1 MTAEQNKPAPDPAM
15 HDGTLEPREESAPS
29 GGLPFSGWMPF
40 IAGALSGLALRLMFS
55 GKPGSALS
63 AMAAGFVWFAPFAVG
78 AVTVYVAERHKR
90 RSFSYYLFAPALA
103 TFVFVLGSLAILI
116 EGVIC
121 AIVILPLFT
130 AVGMLGGVVM
140 GLVCRMTDWPRQAVY
155 SIAALPL
162 LVAIAFPQNQVPRMG
177 SVERSVLIQA
187 TPAEVWR
194 QINDARAIRP
204 AEVQHAWA
212 YRIGVPLPVSGITT
226 NTAEGPI
233 RKSTWGKGVH
243 FDEVIRQWE
252 PQRHVRWTY
261 RFAEDSFPAGA
272 LDDHVK
278 VGGAYFD
285 LRDTAYTL
293 TPEEGG
299 TRLHIRVSYRISTDF
314 DAYANWVAQ
323 GLLGNF
329 SEVILDMYKARSEHT
344 GNAALS

>member
-1 MTAEQNKPAPDPAM
+1 MSTEQDKPLSSFDAPGDMRTPDQEAASS
-15 HDGTLEPREESAPS
+15 DGM
-29 GGLPFSGWMPF
+29 PFSGWMPF
-40 IAGALSGLALRLMFS
+40 IAGALSGLVLRLVFS
-55 GKPGSALS
+55 GKPGGAWS

-78 AVTVYVAERHKR
+78 AVTVYMAERQKR
-90 RSFSYYLFAPALA
+90 RSFGYYCFAPMLAAL
-103 TFVFVLGSLAILI
+103 VFVLGSLAILV
-116 EGVIC
+116 EGLIC
-121 AIVILPLFT
+121 AIVILPLFCV
-130 AVGMLGGVVM
+130 AGMFGGLAM
-140 GLVCRMTDWPRQAVY
+140 GIICRLTNWPRQAVY

-162 LVAIAFPQNQVPRMG
+162 LVAMALPQNQAQRMG

-187 TPAEVWR
+187 TPAQVWQ
-194 QINDARAIRP
+194 QINNARDIAP

-226 NTAEGPI
+226 DTAEGPI

-278 VGGAYFD
+278 VGGDYFD
-285 LRDTAYTL
+285 LRDTSYTL

-323 GLLGNF
+323 RLLGNF
-329 SEVILDMYKARSEHT
+329 SEVILDMYKARSEQT

>member
-1 MTAEQNKPAPDPAM
+1 MAEEQKKPAADPVA
-15 HDGTLEPREESAPS
+15 HGDIPAPKEAPAS
-29 GGLPFSGWMPF
+29 SDGLPFSGWTAF
-40 IAGALSGLALRLMFS
+40 LAGALSGLILRLMFS
-55 GKPGSALS
+55 GRPGSAFS
-63 AMAAGFVWFAPFAVG
+63 AMAGGFILFAPFAVG
-78 AVTVYVAERHKR
+78 AVTVYMAERQMR
-90 RSFSYYLFAPALA
+90 RSFAYYCFAPMLA
-103 TFVFVLGSLAILI
+103 TLLFVLGSMALLI
-116 EGVIC
+116 EGAIC
-121 AIVILPLFT
+121 AIIILPLFCLN
-130 AVGMLGGVVM
+130 GMLGGVVM
-140 GLVCRMTDWPRQAVY
+140 GLVCRLTRWPRQAVY

-162 LVAIAFPQNQVPRMG
+162 LVAMAFPQNQVQRMG

-194 QINDARAIRP
+194 QINDVRAIQP

-212 YRIGVPLPVSGITT
+212 YRIGVPLPVSGITS

-314 DAYANWVAQ
+314 DAYANWVAE
-323 GLLGNF
+323 GMLGNF

-344 GNAALS
+344 ENAALS

>member
-1 MTAEQNKPAPDPAM
+1 MTEEKNKPTAGFTA
-15 HDGTLEPREESAPS
+15 HDGIPVPKEGFEPSE
-29 GGLPFSGWMPF
+29 GLPFSGWTPF
-40 IAGALSGLALRLMFS
+40 IAGTMSGLILRLIFS

-78 AVTVYVAERHKR
+78 AITVYVAERHKR
-90 RSFSYYLFAPALA
+90 RSFSYYFFAPALA

-121 AIVILPLFT
+121 AIVILPMFT

-140 GLVCRMTDWPRQAVY
+140 GLVCRMTNWPRQAVY

-162 LVAIAFPQNQVPRMG
+162 LMAMAFPQNQAQRIG

-187 TPAEVWR
+187 TSAEVWQ
-194 QINDARAIRP
+194 QINNARDIAP

-226 NTAEGPI
+226 DTPEGPI

-252 PQRHVRWTY
+252 PLRHVRWTY

-285 LRDTAYTL
+285 LRDTSYTL

-323 GLLGNF
+323 RLLGNF
-329 SEVILDMYKARSEHT
+329 SEVILDMYKARSEHS
-344 GNAALS
+344 GIAALS

>member
-1 MTAEQNKPAPDPAM
+1 MTAEQNKPTADLAAHDRIPAPKEGFASSD
-15 HDGTLEPREESAPS
+15 
-29 GGLPFSGWMPF
+29 GLPFSGWTPF
-40 IAGALSGLALRLMFS
+40 LAGALSGLVLRLAFS

-78 AVTVYVAERHKR
+78 AITVYVAERHKR

-140 GLVCRMTDWPRQAVY
+140 GLVCRMTNWPRQAVY

-162 LVAIAFPQNQVPRMG
+162 LVAMAFPQNQVERIG

-187 TPAEVWR
+187 TSAEVWQ
-194 QINDARAIRP
+194 QINNARDIAP

-226 NTAEGPI
+226 DTAEGPI

-252 PQRHVRWTY
+252 PQRHMRWTY
-261 RFAEDSFPAGA
+261 RFAEDSFPSGA

-323 GLLGNF
+323 RLLGNF

>member
-1 MTAEQNKPAPDPAM
+1 MTPDNKADPSSSAQQASTLAAKEEAASS
-15 HDGTLEPREESAPS
+15 DGM
-29 GGLPFSGWMPF
+29 PFSGWTPF
-40 IAGALSGLALRLMFS
+40 FAGALSGLLLRLMFS
-55 GKPGSALS
+55 GAAGSALS

-78 AVTVYVAERHKR
+78 AITVYVAERQKR
-90 RSFSYYLFAPALA
+90 RSFYYYFYAPPLA
-103 TFVFVLGSLAILI
+103 TLVFVLGSLVTLI
-116 EGVIC
+116 EGLIC
-121 AIVILPLFT
+121 AIVILPMFT
-130 AVGMLGGVVM
+130 LVGMFGGLIM
-140 GLVCRMTDWPRQAVY
+140 GIICRLTNWPKQAVY
-155 SIAALPL
+155 SFAALPL
-162 LVAIAFPQNQVPRMG
+162 LVAMAFPQNQVQRIG

-187 TPAEVWR
+187 TPAEVW
-194 QINDARAIRP
+194 QHINNAHDIAP

-226 NTAEGPI
+226 ETAEGPI

-243 FDEVIRQWE
+243 FDEVIQQWE

-285 LRDTAYTL
+285 LRDTSYTL

-323 GLLGNF
+323 RLLGNF
-329 SEVILDMYKARSEHT
+329 SEVILDMYKARSEHN
-344 GNAALS
+344 GDAALS

>member
-1 MTAEQNKPAPDPAM
+1 
-15 HDGTLEPREESAPS
+15 
-29 GGLPFSGWMPF
+29 
-40 IAGALSGLALRLMFS
+40 
-55 GKPGSALS
+55 
-63 AMAAGFVWFAPFAVG
+63 VW
-78 AVTVYVAERHKR
+78 
-90 RSFSYYLFAPALA
+90 
-103 TFVFVLGSLAILI
+103 
-116 EGVIC
+116 
-121 AIVILPLFT
+121 
-130 AVGMLGGVVM
+130 
-140 GLVCRMTDWPRQAVY
+140 Q
-155 SIAALPL
+155 
-162 LVAIAFPQNQVPRMG
+162 
-177 SVERSVLIQA
+177 
-187 TPAEVWR
+187 
-194 QINDARAIRP
+194 QINNARDIAP

-226 NTAEGPI
+226 DTAEGPI

-285 LRDTAYTL
+285 LHDTSYTL

-323 GLLGNF
+323 RLLGNF
-329 SEVILDMYKARSEHT
+329 SEVILNMYKARSEQSED
-344 GNAALS
+344 AALS

>member
-1 MTAEQNKPAPDPAM
+1 MTPDNQA
-15 HDGTLEPREESAPS
+15 APS
-29 GGLPFSGWMPF
+29 SPAAQGKAIAAQEEAASPQGMPFSGWAPF
-40 IAGALSGLALRLMFS
+40 MAGALSGLLLRLMFS
-55 GKPGSALS
+55 GAAGSALS
-63 AMAAGFVWFAPFAVG
+63 AMAGGFVWFAPIAVG
-78 AVTVYVAERHKR
+78 AITVYAAERQKR

-103 TFVFVLGSLAILI
+103 TFVFVLGSLVILI
-116 EGVIC
+116 EGLIC
-121 AIVILPLFT
+121 AIVILPMFT
-130 AVGMLGGVVM
+130 VLGMFGGLAM
-140 GLVCRMTDWPRQAVY
+140 GLVCRLTNWPKQAVY

-162 LVAIAFPQNQVPRMG
+162 LVAMAFPQNQAQRIG

-187 TPAEVWR
+187 TSAEVWQ
-194 QINDARAIRP
+194 QINNARDITP

-226 NTAEGPI
+226 HTAEGSV

-261 RFAEDSFPAGA
+261 RFADDSFPAGA

-323 GLLGNF
+323 RLLGNF
-329 SEVILDMYKARSEHT
+329 SEVILDMYKARSEHA